1 MTREKVLK
9 RWSEYI
15 EDLFQDERGDKP
27 VIKKNMEG
35 PDFTEEEVCT
45 AIKTMKTGK
54 AIGPDEIAIE
64 IIKALDH
71 FGIQKV

>member
-1 MTREKVLK
+1 MCIKAKNGDVLMTREKILE

-15 EDLFQDERGDKP
+15 KDLFQDERGDKP

-45 AIKTMKTGK
+45 AIKNYEDRESYW
-54 AIGPDEIAIE
+54 P
-64 IIKALDH
+64 
-71 FGIQKV
+71 